1 MFNLPPIKPSR
12 LLWTL
17 LFLGAL
23 LVLVNG
29 TVIYAIQTA
38 HRFLDEELGKRFE
51 ATAHTAALLVQADQ
65 LDALFPGTADSLR
78 ADVETT
84 MDAVEAADAVRER
97 WRRLAD
103 GAGASNILLLD
114 PDHKVVLA
122 LRESTAREAGRATLD
137 EAAFA
142 RAMIGEAAHSRL
154 FVEGA
159 TYLKAGYA
167 PVTQYDGRIVGA
179 VVVEGG
185 SGAFRPLVQMRAS
198 LYSAAILASILV
210 VLVGLGYVRLQARLA
225 HMEERMNHA
234 DLLATVGQV
243 AAGVAHEIRN
253 PLGVMRGA
261 LPRLQRQ
268 DLSVDERNELLGMM
282 DEEVDRMGDVVQNF
296 LDLSKRPDTQDS
308 ALELRP
314 LLERSMEILKAELER
329 CSVRSSVQW
338 EADSGLE
345 IRGRQQALH
354 HLFLNLALNARDAM
368 MPKGGELTV
377 LVQQRKSEVRIYFQD
392 SGPGIP
398 RSIRSKIF
406 EPFFTTRAE
415 GTGLGLAFVDRIVT
429 EHGGS
434 ISVGSS
440 PSGGAQFQIHLPIE
454 S

>member
-38 HRFLDEELGKRFE
+38 HHFLDEELGKRFE
-51 ATAHTAALLVQADQ
+51 ATAHTAALLIQPEQ
-65 LDALFPGTADSLR
+65 LDALFPGAADSLR
-78 ADVETT
+78 ADIETT
-84 MDAVEAADAVRER
+84 MDAVEAADEVRER

-122 LRESTAREAGRATLD
+122 LRESTAQEVGRATLD
-137 EAAFA
+137 EAAFT
-142 RAMIGEAAHSRL
+142 RAMIGEAAHSKL

-159 TYLKAGYA
+159 NYLKAGYA

-185 SGAFRPLVQMRAS
+185 LGAFRPLVQVRGS
-198 LYSAAILASILV
+198 LYGAAILASILV
-210 VLVGLGYVRLQARLA
+210 VLVGLGYVRTQARLA
-225 HMEERMNHA
+225 RMEERMNHA

-253 PLGVMRGA
+253 PLTVLRGA
-261 LPRLQRQ
+261 SSRLQKI
-268 DLSVDERNELLGMM
+268 DLPLAERKELLGMLN
-282 DEEVDRMGDVVQNF
+282 EEVDRMGNVVQNF
-296 LDLSKRPDTQDS
+296 LDLSRRPDTEAS
-308 ALELRP
+308 AFPLRP
-314 LLERSMEILKAELER
+314 VLERTMDILKVELSR
-329 CSVRSSVQW
+329 CKVRSAIRW
-338 EADSGLE
+338 EADDALE
-345 IRGRQQALH
+345 IRGRPQALH

-368 MPKGGELTV
+368 PGGGELTI

-415 GTGLGLAFVDRIVT
+415 GTGLGLAFVERIVL
-429 EHGGS
+429 EHGGT
-434 ISVGSS
+434 ISAGSS

>member
-51 ATAHTAALLVQADQ
+51 ATAHTAALLIQADQ

-84 MDAVEAADAVRER
+84 MDTVEASDAVRER

-122 LRESTAREAGRATLD
+122 LRESTATEAGRATLD

-154 FVEGA
+154 FVEGQ

-185 SGAFRPLVQMRAS
+185 SGAFRPLVQVRAS
-198 LYSAAILASILV
+198 LYGAAILASILV

-225 HMEERMNHA
+225 RMEERMNHA

-253 PLGVMRGA
+253 PLGVLRGA
-261 LPRLQRQ
+261 LPRLQRP
-268 DLSVDERNELLGMM
+268 DLPVAERNELLGMM

-308 ALELRP
+308 AFELRP
-314 LLERSMEILKAELER
+314 VLERTMEILKAELER
-329 CSVRSSVQW
+329 CSVQSSIRW

-368 MPKGGELTV
+368 MPKGGELTI
-377 LVQQRKSEVRIYFQD
+377 LVQQRKSEVRLYFQD

-398 RSIRSKIF
+398 RSIRSQIF
-406 EPFFTTRAE
+406 EPFFTTRAK

-434 ISVGSS
+434 ISVGTS

>member
-38 HRFLDEELGKRFE
+38 HHFLDEELGKRFE
-51 ATAHTAALLVQADQ
+51 ATAHTAALLIQPEQ

-78 ADVETT
+78 VDIEAT
-84 MDAVEAADAVRER
+84 MDAVAAADAVRER

-103 GAGASNILLLD
+103 GAGASNIVLMG
-114 PDHKVVLA
+114 PDHRVVL
-122 LRESTAREAGRATLD
+122 SVREAMARDVGRVTLD
-137 EAAFA
+137 EVAFA
-142 RAMIGEAAHSRL
+142 RAMIGEGAHSRL
-154 FVEGA
+154 FVEGS

-185 SGAFRPLVQMRAS
+185 SGAFRPLVQVRAS
-198 LYSAAILASILV
+198 LFGAAFLASILV
-210 VLVGLGYVRLQARLA
+210 VLVGLGYVRTQARLA
-225 HMEERMNHA
+225 RVEEAMNHA

-253 PLGVMRGA
+253 PLAVLRGA
-261 LPRLQRQ
+261 SSRLQK
-268 DLSVDERNELLGMM
+268 DLPLAERKELLGMM
-282 DEEVDRMGDVVQNF
+282 EEEVHRMGDVVQNF
-296 LDLSKRPDTQDS
+296 LDLARRPDQDTS
-308 ALELRP
+308 TFALRP
-314 LLERSMEILKAELER
+314 VLERTMEILNVELTR
-329 CSVRSSVQW
+329 CHVRSSIRW
-338 EADSGLE
+338 EAGDGLM
-345 IRGRQQALH
+345 IRGRPQALH

-368 MPKGGELTV
+368 PEGGDLTI

-398 RSIRSKIF
+398 KPLRSKIF
-406 EPFFTTRAE
+406 EPFFTTRAQ
-415 GTGLGLAFVDRIVT
+415 GTGLGLAFVDRIVS

-440 PSGGAQFQIHLPIE
+440 PHGGAQFQILLPIE
-454 S
+454 T